1 MFQITGWYRTSWSR
15 EQHSEHMSV
24 QNFKEQGETFRA
36 QVGTELQGSGS
47 NIQGTDST
55 GGYRNWRSRS
65 KQHSGHRCVQNFKEL
80 GATFRIQV
88 GTELHGAATFRA
100 HVGIEPQGAGSNI
113 QGTGG
118 YITSRSRENYPG
130 HSWMQN
136 LKEQQGTTL
145 RAQVSTES

>member
-1 MFQITGWYRTSWSR
+1 M
-15 EQHSEHMSV
+15 
-24 QNFKEQGETFRA
+24 
-36 QVGTELQGSGS
+36 GTETEGAVV
-47 NIQGTDST
+47 
-55 GGYRNWRSRS
+55 
-65 KQHSGHRCVQNFKEL
+65 HSGHRFVQNFKEL